1 MADYVES
8 LALLTEQF
16 RRLPGIGRRS
26 ADRMAFAILSFSD
39 EEVSLFAKTILEAKA
54 RIHPC
59 PICGNLTDRS
69 SCSVCSDPE
78 RDQSVI
84 CVVEDARTL
93 LAMEKVREYRGTY
106 HVLGGLISPMK
117 GMSPDSINLR
127 SLLSRIVGVT
137 PENGSETP
145 AKEDTVAPTPENA
158 GDVAVKEV
166 ILALGATVE
175 GDATAMYIA
184 KLLAPFSLR
193 VTRLAYGIPVGSDLE
208 YADEVTLFRALQGR
222 TKI

>member
-1 MADYVES
+1 MADYMES

-16 RRLPGIGRRS
+16 RRLPGVGRRS
-26 ADRMAFAILSFSD
+26 ADRMAFSILDMSE
-39 EEVSLFAKTILEAKA
+39 EEVTAFATTLLEAKA

-59 PICGNLTDRS
+59 PICGNLTDREL
-69 SCSVCSDPE
+69 CSVCTDLE
-78 RDQSVI
+78 RDRSVV

-93 LAMEKVREYRGTY
+93 LAMEKVRDYRGTY

-117 GMSPDSINLR
+117 GVSPESINLR
-127 SLLSRIVGVT
+127 SLVERVKTASCSNKG
-137 PENGSETP
+137 EDEGSCE
-145 AKEDTVAPTPENA
+145 
-158 GDVAVKEV
+158 GIKEV

-184 KLLAPFSLR
+184 HLLAPYNVR

-222 TKI
+222 TGI